1 MRSKTPSQSTLIVS
15 VWPTHAKKQD
25 YNKKQ
30 MMHLL
35 RSRDNLAGGKHKRDT
50 DSYILVKQR
59 MSTLSTKR
67 GLRSLVTT
75 LDLQANKNKK

>member
-1 MRSKTPSQSTLIVS
+1 
-15 VWPTHAKKQD
+15 
-25 YNKKQ
+25 
-30 MMHLL
+30 MHLL
-35 RSRDNLAGGKHKRDT
+35 KSRDNLAGGKHKRDT

-75 LDLQANKNKK
+75 LDLQANKKINKQINKKVLLHI